1 VTPTAPVLYFAYGS
15 NMQTATFSGRRG
27 IPFRRARPARATGW
41 RLVLDKP
48 PLVSIGEGFASIVPD
63 TAAIVI
69 GVVYEITAADLE
81 HVDLTEGVLIDNYRR
96 VQIPVTPLDAPEE
109 VLHVHTLTSERRD
122 PSLLPSDRYMGL
134 IVAGAEEHGLPADW
148 IAFLR
153 TIPTR
158 PESAE
163 SKRFRPVLDDVMRR
177 RRDDDSDER

>member
-1 VTPTAPVLYFAYGS
+1 MTPSTPVLYFAYGS

-27 IPFRRARPARATGW
+27 ISFLSARPARAAGW

-63 TAAIVI
+63 PAATVI
-69 GVVYEITAADLE
+69 GVVYEITPADLE

-96 VQIPVTPLDAPEE
+96 IEIPVHPLDAPGA
-109 VLHVHTLTSERRD
+109 VLHVQTLTSPRRD
-122 PSLLPSDRYMGL
+122 PSLRPSDRYMGL

-153 TIPTR
+153 GIPTCR
-158 PESAE
+158 ESDA

-177 RRDDDSDER
+177 RRDGEA

>member
-1 VTPTAPVLYFAYGS
+1 MTPTAPVLYFAYGS

-27 IPFRRARPARATGW
+27 IPFRRARPARADGW

-63 TAAIVI
+63 PVAMVI
-69 GVVYEITAADLE
+69 GVVYEITALDLE

-96 VQIPVTPLDAPEE
+96 VEIPVTPLDAPHE
-109 VLHVHTLTSERRD
+109 VLRVQTLTSERRD
-122 PSLLPSDRYMGL
+122 PSLRPSDRYMSL

-163 SKRFRPVLDDVMRR
+163 SRRFRPLLDDVMRR
-177 RRDDDSDER
+177 RRDDGR